1 MTEAEIFWPASLPT
15 DALLDGAETLRG
27 SGIETTCR
35 LQPVRRGAGLSVL
48 VLLTTS
54 ALDPLLKT
62 VFEHV
67 GGEVWKAL
75 QRFVTRLLG
84 DDKADGQADGQ
95 ADDKAD
101 VTKASAN
108 GRRPEV
114 VVFESASTGA
124 QFVFTTGMPNAAF
137 RQAIELQPGDEPG
150 RWVWDTTRDKW
161 MRFEEL
167 RS

>member
-1 MTEAEIFWPASLPT
+1 MTEAEIFWPESLPT

-75 QRFVTRLLG
+75 QRFVTRLLDDDKA
-84 DDKADGQADGQ
+84 DDKADGK
-95 ADDKAD
+95 ADDVA
-101 VTKASAN
+101 KASAN

-124 QFVFTTGMPNAAF
+124 QFVFTTGMPSAAF

>member
-1 MTEAEIFWPASLPT
+1 MTEAEIFWPESLPT

-75 QRFVTRLLG
+75 QRFVTRLLDDDKA
-84 DDKADGQADGQ
+84 DDKADGK
-95 ADDKAD
+95 ADDVAR
-101 VTKASAN
+101 ASAN

-124 QFVFTTGMPNAAF
+124 QFVFTTGMPSAAF